1 MPLRMSAMS
10 PEPNVARDTI
20 LGQRSVL
27 LSDAV
32 VPAGKVGVA

>member
-1 MPLRMSAMS
+1 MPLRMSALS

-27 LSDAV
+27 LSSTV
-32 VPAGKVGVA
+32 VPDGKVGIA